1 MTDHKPK
8 HPSFAEV
15 KAASLQAIERVLAH
29 WLSGGKRVDG
39 GKEYTAPNPL
49 RADKHAGSLKVNLAR
64 GTWADFATGDK
75 GGDLID
81 LVQYLERCTHVEA
94 CNKLADFLGVTAGA
108 SPTPAGSG
116 TGKAKAPD
124 WVPVL
129 PIPDA
134 AMARVYKDHRQ
145 HGTPSKVWV
154 YRDAEGRPLMVLYR
168 FDKAPDAEGKREKVF
183 APLTW
188 CRNTAGAH
196 QWRWSGLPE
205 PRPLLRLD
213 EVAQR
218 PDAPVVVCEGEKSA
232 DAAAVLLPDHVATCW
247 PNGSKSWHKADL
259 APLAGRDVL
268 LWPDND
274 AGGLECMAAV
284 AERLRQLGAASVR
297 VLALEVFE
305 RRPVVEAGIP
315 ALAAG
320 GEWSPGDD
328 AADALARGWTAAH
341 LAVLAQSGELYA
353 APMAAPAAASAIEPG
368 ASPAPAKAAG
378 RTASRAKRQPA
389 RSQGVATDSDSGD
402 QPAGF
407 KVTDA
412 GVFYYGDDGA
422 PVPVCSRLDILA
434 RTRDDNGHNWGLMVE
449 FDDPDGARK
458 RLNIP
463 SQAMAGEFGKEVVG
477 PLVSMGLRLAQ
488 GRKAR
493 NCKDNLQSYLQAYD
507 SPERARLVNRLGW
520 HGDAYLLPDEQ
531 LGSQAEHLHFYEGGA
546 ALPPIEQAGTL
557 EQWQD
562 GVARYCVDNNRLA
575 FVVSAAFAGPLLH
588 LLRAESGG
596 FHLYGDSSGGKTTHL
611 KAAASVYGG
620 PRMLRTWRHTGN
632 ALEGTAAAHSDGLL
646 VLDEIH
652 QCDPREVGEIV
663 YMLGNGTG
671 KTRANDRGAVAKQAY
686 SWRLLFLSTGEK
698 TLGQHIADGGKDLKA
713 GMEVRMVGIPAD
725 AGKGLGLF
733 EALHGFPNAGE
744 LAEAIAA
751 NAEKFHGEALVT
763 FLRAMLE
770 SKPRPKMVEDLERVT
785 NHIAAQLLPPDAGQ
799 QARRVAARFALVAT
813 AGELATRLG
822 VTGWPEHTAWQAA
835 RVCFKAWLDARGGAG
850 NLEEDAIVSHLRT
863 LIELHGE
870 ARFTRWENVDA
881 TTDPHAPR
889 TVNRLG
895 FRRSHERDPGDGQPA
910 ALVLSYYV
918 LGGVWASEI
927 WKGYNVA
934 NVNKVLLARGILT
947 PGSNGSASRS
957 ERLPG
962 MGKTR
967 CYLVNPAALFAD
979 HQPEQLA
986 NAA

>member
-1 MTDHKPK
+1 MTEQRNPK

-29 WLSGGKRVDG
+29 WLPGGKRVDG

-49 RADKHAGSLKVNLAR
+49 RADKHTGSLKVNLAR

-81 LVQYLERCTHVEA
+81 LVQYLERCTQVEA
-94 CNKLADFLGVTAGA
+94 CNKLADFLDVTAGA
-108 SPTPAGSG
+108 SPVPAG
-116 TGKAKAPD
+116 TGKAKAPA

-129 PIPDA
+129 PIPA
-134 AMARVYKDHRQ
+134 EAMARVYKEHRQ
-145 HGTPSKVWV
+145 HGRPSKVWV

-168 FDKAPDAEGKREKVF
+168 FDKAPDAEGKRAKVF

-188 CRNTAGAH
+188 CRNAAGAH

-205 PRPLLRLD
+205 PRPLLHL
-213 EVAQR
+213 EELAQR

-232 DAAAVLLPDHVATCW
+232 DAAAELLPDHVATCW
-247 PNGSKSWHKADL
+247 PNGAQSWHKADF
-259 APLAGRDVL
+259 APLAKRNVL

-274 AGGLECMAAV
+274 ENGNGQACMAAV
-284 AERLRQLGAASVR
+284 AKHLHELGAASVQTM
-297 VLALEVFE
+297 ALNVFAQH
-305 RRPVVEAGIP
+305 PVVVDGAP
-315 ALAAG
+315 AFEPG
-320 GEWSPGDD
+320 GKWEDGDD
-328 AADALARGWTAAH
+328 AADALAKGWTAAH
-341 LAVLAQSGELYA
+341 LAALAQSGELYA
-353 APMAAPAAASAIEPG
+353 LAPAAATERHG
-368 ASPAPAKAAG
+368 HDDHTPAPAKAASKP
-378 RTASRAKRQPA
+378 ASRSKRQPA
-389 RSQGVATDSDSGD
+389 STQGNAADSASGD
-402 QPAGF
+402 QQSGF

-422 PVPVCSRLDILA
+422 PVPVCSRLYILA
-434 RTRDDNGHNWGLMVE
+434 RTRDDKGHNWGLMVE
-449 FDDPDGARK
+449 FDDPDGVRK

-463 SQAMAGEFGKEVVG
+463 ASAMAGEFGKEVVG

-488 GRKAR
+488 GRRAR

-531 LGSQAEHLHFYEGGA
+531 LGSQAEHLHFYEAGA

-562 GVARYCVDNNRLA
+562 GVARYCVGNNRLA
-575 FVVSAAFAGPLLH
+575 FVLSTAFAGPLLH
-588 LLRAESGG
+588 LLGAESGG

-620 PRMLRTWRHTGN
+620 PRMVRTWRSTDN
-632 ALEGTAAAHSDGLL
+632 AMEFIAAAHSDGFLA
-646 VLDEIH
+646 LDEIH
-652 QCDPREVGEIV
+652 QCDSRIVGETV
-663 YMLGNGTG
+663 YMLGNGSG
-671 KTRANDRGAVAKQAY
+671 KERRTDKGGLSNLQL
-686 SWRLLFLSTGEK
+686 WRLLFLSTGEK
-698 TLGQHIADGGKDLKA
+698 TLGQHMAEGGKELKA

-733 EALHGFPNAGE
+733 ETLHGFLDGAA
-744 LAEAIAA
+744 LAETLTS
-751 NAEKFHGEALVT
+751 NASKLYGTALVT
-763 FLRAMLE
+763 FLRAMLD
-770 SKPRPKMVEDLERVT
+770 SKPLPKLAEDLARVADYIT
-785 NHIAAQLLPPDAGQ
+785 AQLLPSDAGG
-799 QARRVAARFALVAT
+799 QARRVAARFALVAA

-850 NLEEDAIVSHLRT
+850 NLEEDAIVNHLRT

-979 HQPEQLA
+979 QQPEQLA